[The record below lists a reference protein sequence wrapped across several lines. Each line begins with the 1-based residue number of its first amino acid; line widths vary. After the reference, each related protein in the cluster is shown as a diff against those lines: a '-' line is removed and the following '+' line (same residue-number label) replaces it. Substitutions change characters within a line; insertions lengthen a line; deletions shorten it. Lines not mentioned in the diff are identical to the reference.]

1 MSGRISGLVASLAIA
16 LATSGC
22 VAAGLATGPLVTAV
36 QAIGDRAVERTVGG
50 ELSEALGVTEAV
62 LTRMAFRIEERERG
76 DGIRRLRA
84 VADDVTVHVRLE
96 RVTGALTRIKIRVET
111 GRLLPDRD
119 TGSHIQQQI
128 AALLASPPTTAA
140 ASTERAV
147 EAVSTLQRE
156 VQKLRVDIEERHAG
170 EAAMA
175 RTEASTSP
183 GPRVESGA
191 IVNVPMSVALP
202 TVGGAAPP
210 ISVATPAA
218 PSPAAGSVGAA
229 PRGAVEGAVRDAQAP
244 GLRAAEA
251 LTPIRP
257 ISGDQTGR

>member
-1 MSGRISGLVASLAIA
+1 MSGRIFGIVASLAIA

-22 VAAGLATGPLVTAV
+22 VAAGLAGGPLMTAV
-36 QAIGDRAVERTVGG
+36 QAISDRAVERTVGG

-62 LTRMAFRIEERERG
+62 LTKMAFRIEEREHG

-96 RVTGALTRIKIRVET
+96 RLTGALTRVKVRVET
-111 GRLLPDRD
+111 GGLLPDRD

-140 ASTERAV
+140 ASDERAV

-156 VQKLRVDIEERHAG
+156 VQKLRVDIEQRHNG
-170 EAAMA
+170 QTGMT
-175 RTEASTSP
+175 RTEASSS
-183 GPRVESGA
+183 PRVETGA
-191 IVNVPMSVALP
+191 VINVPMSAALP
-202 TVGGAAPP
+202 TVGGPAPP
-210 ISVATPAA
+210 VSVA
-218 PSPAAGSVGAA
+218 SPATPVAAAGQVSAA
-229 PRGAVEGAVRDAQAP
+229 PREAVDAAVRDARMP
-244 GLRAAEA
+244 GLRPVAP

-257 ISGDQTGR
+257 ISGDETGR